1 LCKSIKFGALPKS
14 IKIIGNRKTMSLT
27 LEKVLDPK
35 RLARD
40 DYDLPKMLK
49 RLIRQEEGK
58 FNAMVNKRK
67 EQGQWGP
74 PTQAEE
80 AMKKEINNL
89 RARSDLLSQL
99 NLVSDEEALQLLEEQ
114 GNPTKLSWK
123 PRMLDDVQQMEE
135 NLNFARMQKEVEAR
149 RQGGGSVAVEVD
161 DRVVDSKQERRVA
174 KSTRKPKSAEAAL
187 KPLQKAI
194 KDRVIPRMIAEEE
207 GALAKGGFSD
217 AQVKKR
223 VKQMEA
229 RVYGLLRLDA
239 MIVRVLQAPDKVT
252 AKQWS
257 ALQTALEKAK
267 GMKGVPSAKLAAA
280 IAWVEGKGKAS
291 QTTDVLPASVA
302 VAKTNREKRMV
313 RNLKRAGASTEKG
326 TCPLGPAPE
335 GKTCVRGFWK
345 VARKGK
351 NQ

>member
-1 LCKSIKFGALPKS
+1 
-14 IKIIGNRKTMSLT
+14 MT
-27 LEKVLDPK
+27 LEKVFDPK

-40 DYDLPKMLK
+40 DYDLPRMLK

-74 PTQAEE
+74 PTPAEE
-80 AMKKEINNL
+80 AMKKKINNL
-89 RARSDLLSQL
+89 RARSDLLTQL
-99 NLVSDEEALQLLEEQ
+99 NLVSDNEAMELLEEQ
-114 GNPTKLSWK
+114 GNPLEISWK
-123 PRMLDDVQQMEE
+123 PRILDDVQQMEE

-149 RQGGGSVAVEVD
+149 RQGGGSVAVVVD
-161 DRVVDSKQERRVA
+161 DRVVDSMKEKPVA
-174 KSTRKPKSAEAAL
+174 KSTRKPKSAQAAL
-187 KPLQKAI
+187 KPIQKAI

-223 VKQMEA
+223 AKQMEA
-229 RVYGLLRLDA
+229 KVQVLLRLDA
-239 MIVRVLQAPDKVT
+239 MIARAMQDPAKIT
-252 AKQWS
+252 TKQWS
-257 ALQTALEKAK
+257 MLQMALEKAK
-267 GMKGVPSAKLAAA
+267 GLKGMPIAKLAAA
-280 IAWVEGKGKAS
+280 IVWLEGKGKAS

-313 RNLKRAGASTEKG
+313 KNLKRAGASTEKG
-326 TCPLGPAPE
+326 TCPLGQAPE

-345 VARKGK
+345 VVRKGK